1 MAKKVPAPPFPT
13 ARVRTPASVPIKAAK
28 VEKAPLAKAPNLA
41 ALTNL
46 LSQPSGNKNAR
57 SLDMTTNW
65 VAPGLDR
72 RTIGQT
78 SLRTKPRGAKGKAN
92 FLTGVLPDEQEN

>member
-1 MAKKVPAPPFPT
+1 MTKKIPAPPFPA

-28 VEKAPLAKAPNLA
+28 VEKAPLAKTPNLA

-46 LSQPSGNKNAR
+46 LSAPVGNKGAR

-72 RTIGQT
+72 RTIGRT
-78 SLRTKPRGAKGKAN
+78 SLRTKPRGNK
-92 FLTGVLPDEQEN
+92 E